1 MSVFV
6 GRFFDG
12 RTAAPREVTVR
23 LGRRALELVDV
34 QGAALASWGYQD
46 LRLVAPGSPGLPLR
60 LTSVTSPG
68 ARLSVA
74 DHRILG
80 PLRQRAPRLG
90 AGGFVVG
97 RVRPRQVVLAAV
109 VVAGFAALLVAAPR
123 LAEPL
128 VALVP
133 LEWEESLGAEVVAEL
148 ELFGGPCSE
157 PAADAALEALAGKLA
172 AAAESPYRITVH
184 VLDAK
189 FVNALAAPGGHVV
202 LLAGL
207 IEEAE
212 SADEVAGVLA
222 HEIGHVVNRHPLE
235 GLVRNLGISL
245 IVESLIGDSAS
256 LIELAAD
263 LGTVLIEASYSRE
276 DEAAADRAAVEIL
289 ARANFRAGGLAS
301 FFERL
306 AAKEGAPERPGLAGY
321 FSTHPPSAE
330 RQAAIAARAGQGGDA
345 ALGPAEWR
353 ALKAICEG
361 RGADS

>member
-1 MSVFV
+1 MSEFA

-23 LGRRALELVDV
+23 LGRRALDLVDA

-46 LRLVAPGSPGLPLR
+46 LRLVARVSSGLPLR
-60 LTSVTSPG
+60 LTSLKAPG
-68 ARLSVA
+68 ARLSVD

-97 RVRPRQVVLAAV
+97 RVRPWQAVLAAV
-109 VVAGFAALLVAAPR
+109 VVVGFGALLVATPR

-128 VALVP
+128 AALVP
-133 LEWEESLGAEVVAEL
+133 LEWEERLGAEVVAEL

-184 VLDAK
+184 VLDSK

-256 LIELAAD
+256 LIELAAG
-263 LGTVLIEASYSRE
+263 LGTMLIESSYSRE
-276 DEAAADRAAVEIL
+276 DEAAADRAAVDIL
-289 ARANFRAGGLAS
+289 ARANLRADGLAS

-306 AAKEGAPERPGLAGY
+306 AAKDGEPERPGLAGY
-321 FSTHPPSAE
+321 FSTHPPSAA
-330 RQAAIAARAGQGGDA
+330 RKAAVAARAGGGGAA

-353 ALKAICEG
+353 ALRRICE
-361 RGADS
+361 D

>member
-1 MSVFV
+1 MSEFV

-23 LGRRALELVDV
+23 LGRRALELVDA
-34 QGAALASWGYQD
+34 QGAAIASWGYQD
-46 LRLVAPGSPGLPLR
+46 LRLVDPGSPGLPVR
-60 LTSVTSPG
+60 LSSLKSPG
-68 ARLSVA
+68 ARLSVD
-74 DHRILG
+74 DHRVLG
-80 PLRQRAPRLG
+80 LLREKAPRLRVRAG
-90 AGGFVVG
+90 AMG

-109 VVAGFAALLVAAPR
+109 VVAGFAALLLALPR
-123 LAEPL
+123 LAQPL
-128 VALVP
+128 AALVP
-133 LEWEESLGAEVVAEL
+133 LEWEERLGAELVAEL
-148 ELFGGPCSE
+148 ELFGAPCSE

-184 VLDAK
+184 VLDSD
-189 FVNALAAPGGHVV
+189 FVNALTAPGGHVV

-222 HEIGHVVNRHPLE
+222 HEIGHVVNRHPIE

-263 LGTVLIEASYSRE
+263 LGTMLIESSYSRE
-276 DEAAADRAAVEIL
+276 DEAAADRAAVDIL
-289 ARANFRAGGLAS
+289 ARANLRADGLTS
-301 FFERL
+301 FFGRL
-306 AAKEGAPERPGLAGY
+306 AAKGGEPEQPGLAGY
-321 FSTHPPSAE
+321 FATHPPSAA
-330 RQAAIAARAGQGGDA
+330 RKAAVAARAAAGGGA

-353 ALKAICEG
+353 ALRRICE
-361 RGADS
+361 D

>member
-1 MSVFV
+1 VRVFV

-23 LGRRALELVDV
+23 PGRRALELVDA
-34 QGAALASWGYQD
+34 QGAVIASWGYQD
-46 LRLVAPGSPGLPLR
+46 LRLVDPGSPGLPLR
-60 LTSVTSPG
+60 LSSRKFPD
-68 ARLSVA
+68 ARLSVD
-74 DHRILG
+74 DHRVLG
-80 PLRQRAPRLG
+80 LLREKAPRLRARGG
-90 AGGFVVG
+90 AMG
-97 RVRPRQVVLAAV
+97 RVRPRQVALAAV
-109 VVAGFAALLVAAPR
+109 VVVGFAALLLALPR
-123 LAEPL
+123 LAQPL
-128 VALVP
+128 AALVP
-133 LEWEESLGAEVVAEL
+133 LEWEERLGAELVAEL

-157 PAADAALEALAGKLA
+157 PAADAALEGLAGKLA

-184 VLDAK
+184 VLDSE

-202 LLAGL
+202 LFAGL

-222 HEIGHVVNRHPLE
+222 HEIGHVVNRHPIE

-263 LGTVLIEASYSRE
+263 LGTLLIESSYSRE
-276 DEAAADRAAVEIL
+276 DEAEADRAAVDIL
-289 ARANFRAGGLAS
+289 ARADLRADGLAR

-306 AAKEGAPERPGLAGY
+306 AAKDGAPEQPGLADY
-321 FSTHPPSAE
+321 FSTHPPSAQ
-330 RQAAIAARAGQGGDA
+330 RKAAIAARAAAGGGA

-353 ALKAICEG
+353 ALRRICE
-361 RGADS
+361 D